1 MPLFEAI
8 FFDTQKSWLT
18 NGFTTLVGFQG
29 TDLKIAGAV
38 LYPKSSKN
46 FPNHLILIVARRVSQ
61 TNACIWFIIRS
72 RKILCAPFLQ
82 YSTSQPHSGVRYQAS
97 KAKPSR
103 KPDTNSIIAVG
114 RRND

>member
-1 MPLFEAI
+1 MLLSGGVPLFEAI

-72 RKILCAPFLQ
+72 
-82 YSTSQPHSGVRYQAS
+82 STVAANCGFTLLDAS
-97 KAKPSR
+97 
-103 KPDTNSIIAVG
+103 
-114 RRND
+114 

>member
-1 MPLFEAI
+1 MPKDQPAPKSVLLSGGVPLFEAV

-38 LYPKSSKN
+38 LYPNSSKN

-72 RKILCAPFLQ
+72 
-82 YSTSQPHSGVRYQAS
+82 STTWAL
-97 KAKPSR
+97 
-103 KPDTNSIIAVG
+103 
-114 RRND
+114 

>member
-1 MPLFEAI
+1 MPLFEAS

-38 LYPKSSKN
+38 LYPNSSKN
-46 FPNHLILIVARRVSQ
+46 FLNHLILIVARRVSQ

-72 RKILCAPFLQ
+72 RLRDWRVAELWPMQLFDLAC
-82 YSTSQPHSGVRYQAS
+82 S
-97 KAKPSR
+97 
-103 KPDTNSIIAVG
+103 
-114 RRND
+114 

>member
-1 MPLFEAI
+1 MLLIGDVPLFEDV
-8 FFDTQKSWLT
+8 FFYTQKSWLT

-46 FPNHLILIVARRVSQ
+46 FPNHLIMIVARRVSQ

-72 RKILCAPFLQ
+72 SNLRSDLNRDSG
-82 YSTSQPHSGVRYQAS
+82 STQLLTG
-97 KAKPSR
+97 
-103 KPDTNSIIAVG
+103 
-114 RRND
+114 